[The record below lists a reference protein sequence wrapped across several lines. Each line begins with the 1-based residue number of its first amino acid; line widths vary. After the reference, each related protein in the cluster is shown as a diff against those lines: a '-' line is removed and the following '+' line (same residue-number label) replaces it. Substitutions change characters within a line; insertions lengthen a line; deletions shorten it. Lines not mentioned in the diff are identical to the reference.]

1 MAQFGKVDYW
11 RERYTKADHITRKIV
26 TEYDWYVDAEDTK
39 NLVASY
45 LAGKLDSKI
54 LIVGCG
60 ISLLTRILYGAGFKN
75 IIAVDF
81 CKDAVEIMRRRD
93 KDLEGVQILVMD
105 TRNLSTFPDAAFD
118 CVVDKACLDSVF
130 SSDSSIEAAH
140 RALEEISR
148 VLAPEGFF
156 LSVSYADVQ
165 SRYPHLKKDQFEWTV
180 GQTSISTG
188 IDNDI
193 SYSVFIATKW
203 NEEEK
208 AAWQIEEDKRLE
220 ILRQKREKQKKEEKR
235 LPGEDT
241 DSEDEKSL
249 LEDGK

>member
-1 MAQFGKVDYW
+1 MQRLRNKTSFTEWQQKANGAIWQSRLLEGEVYKG
-11 RERYTKADHITRKIV
+11 RYITRKIV

-60 ISLLTRILYGAGFKN
+60 ISLLTRVLYNAGFKN

-81 CKDAVEIMRRRD
+81 CEDAVEIMRTRD
-93 KDLEGVQILVMD
+93 KDLEGVQVLVMD
-105 TRNLSTFPDAAFD
+105 ARNLSTFPDAAFD

-148 VLAPEGFF
+148 VLAPEGI
-156 LSVSYADVQ
+156 LSICV
-165 SRYPHLKKDQFEWTV
+165 
-180 GQTSISTG
+180 IC
-188 IDNDI
+188 
-193 SYSVFIATKW
+193 
-203 NEEEK
+203 
-208 AAWQIEEDKRLE
+208 
-220 ILRQKREKQKKEEKR
+220 
-235 LPGEDT
+235 
-241 DSEDEKSL
+241 
-249 LEDGK
+249 